1 MWIYMNDCFLS
12 IIEND
17 EQNLT
22 VCALRKEDITRVF
35 PEVDVI
41 ETSEKDYGYSA
52 IVTRRDVAMTIAKK
66 IMRIDYHNFK
76 DSVKENDRKYIY
88 SNIWSNSLQLRR

>member
-17 EQNLT
+17 EQNLM

-66 IMRIDYHNFK
+66 IMRIDYYNFK

>member
-1 MWIYMNDCFLS
+1 MNDCFLS

-17 EQNLT
+17 EQNLM

-66 IMRIDYHNFK
+66 IMRIDYYNFK